1 MLTTGR
7 IPSGAAILGNRG
19 VRVSAMTIF
28 VHGRGAVALATVAL
42 LAVGG
47 CSKSVDSE
55 ADSGDRE
62 PTSNVDGVTSPES
75 PTGSPGSADGPS
87 TPGGSDGTAGT
98 PAPVP
103 DEVVADTEDGV
114 EDYVADVGDVMK
126 KPSSDE
132 DLDLDAVTG
141 AALEELRN
149 RVVEY
154 ETSGWRVVG
163 EPTVVR
169 HRVVRY
175 RKDPES
181 AVVRACLDNS
191 DVRVVDSEGRTVPGS
206 RPAKPRSLNILTL
219 VKTGDGWAV
228 SEQRLAARPD
238 C

>member
-1 MLTTGR
+1 
-7 IPSGAAILGNRG
+7 
-19 VRVSAMTIF
+19 MTIF
-28 VHGRGAVALATVAL
+28 VDGRRAVALATVAL

-47 CSKSVDSE
+47 CSKD
-55 ADSGDRE
+55 ADRE
-62 PTSNVDGVTSPES
+62 VDAGERESTSSAEA
-75 PTGSPGSADGPS
+75 TGSPGSTDGSGGNADESPAPDGESGP
-87 TPGGSDGTAGT
+87 TEKTGT
-98 PAPVP
+98 PAAVP
-103 DEVVADTEDGV
+103 DEVVAETEDGV
-114 EDYVADVGDVMK
+114 EDYVEDVGDAMEQ
-126 KPSSDE
+126 PSADE

-149 RVVEY
+149 RVAEY

-163 EPTVVR
+163 QPRVVR

-206 RPAKPRSLNILTL
+206 RPAEPRSLNILTL
-219 VKTGDGWAV
+219 VRTGDGWAV